1 MSLSKC
7 SYFKSTLFALLAWYV
22 YDITEI
28 NINITYLV
36 VPFGKVVLATYKQIY
51 NEP

>member
-1 MSLSKC
+1 M
-7 SYFKSTLFALLAWYV
+7 FLFQIYIICFARQVV
-22 YDITEI
+22 YDISEI

-36 VPFGKVVLATYKQIY
+36 VPFGKVVLATHKQIY